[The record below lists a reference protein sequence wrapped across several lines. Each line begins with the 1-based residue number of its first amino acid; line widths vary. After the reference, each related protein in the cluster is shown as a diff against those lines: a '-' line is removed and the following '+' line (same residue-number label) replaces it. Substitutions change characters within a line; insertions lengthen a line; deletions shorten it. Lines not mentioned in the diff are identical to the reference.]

1 MNFLA
6 HIFLSGKDE
15 ELTLGNFF
23 ADSLKGKSYLKY
35 PLGIQRGVVLHR
47 AIDFYTDTH
56 PTVRKSISRLFET
69 YGHYSGIIV
78 DILYDHFLA
87 VHWKN
92 YSTIPL
98 DRFVSDFYDLLQRN
112 YAILP
117 KPVQQFMP
125 YMIKDN
131 WLLSYATIEGIG
143 RILHQMNERTNRKS
157 KMNFAV
163 VELEKHYEE
172 FEEEFLSF
180 FEELQLFVTNKIKQS
195 EDNSE

>member
-6 HIFLSGKDE
+6 HIYLSGEDK

-35 PLGIQRGVVLHR
+35 PRGIQRGVVLHR

-56 PTVRKSISRLFET
+56 PTVRKSISRLFDT

-78 DILYDHFLA
+78 DILYDHYLA
-87 VHWKN
+87 VHWVK
-92 YSTIPL
+92 YSQVPL
-98 DRFVSDFYDLLQRN
+98 ENFIDDFYELLQEN
-112 YAILP
+112 YTILP

-125 YMIKDN
+125 YMIRDN

-143 RILHQMNERTNRKS
+143 KILYQMNERTNRKS

-163 VELEKHYEE
+163 VELEKHYSE
-172 FEEEFLSF
+172 FEAEFLSF
-180 FEELQLFVTNKIKQS
+180 FEELQLFVIKKT
-195 EDNSE
+195 EDLE

>member
-1 MNFLA
+1 LSMSRRPPRSTLFPYTTL
-6 HIFLSGKDE
+6 FRSGKDE

-56 PTVRKSISRLFET
+56 PTVRKSISRLFDT

-98 DRFVSDFYDLLQRN
+98 ERFVSDFYDLLQRN
-112 YAILP
+112 Y
-117 KPVQQFMP
+117 
-125 YMIKDN
+125 
-131 WLLSYATIEGIG
+131 EIG
-143 RILHQMNERTNRKS
+143 R
-157 KMNFAV
+157 A
-163 VELEKHYEE
+163 
-172 FEEEFLSF
+172 
-180 FEELQLFVTNKIKQS
+180 
-195 EDNSE
+195 

>member
-6 HIFLSGKDE
+6 HIYLSGTDE

-87 VHWKN
+87 VHWKE
-92 YSTIPL
+92 YSVVPL
-98 DRFVSDFYDLLQRN
+98 EIYIEDFYDLLQRN
-112 YAILP
+112 YTILP

-125 YMIKDN
+125 YMIRDN

-143 RILHQMNERTNRKS
+143 RILYQMNERTNRKS
-157 KMNFAV
+157 RMNFAV
-163 VELEKHYEE
+163 VELEKHYPE

-180 FEELQLFVTNKIKQS
+180 FDELQLFAAKNTQAL
-195 EDNSE
+195 E